1 MDGKRI
7 IGIDIGKRWLDL
19 AREDAAEVEQHA
31 NEAATIAAL
40 VGTFDPARDIVV
52 FERCGGYERELEVA
66 LATANVPWAVVHS
79 LCVKAFRQ
87 VQGIKAKTDAM
98 DSRLLQGFGRDRLN
112 AGRLRLGRAADVV
125 LDALMARHRQLKA
138 ALHAEQCRRETA
150 AIAPVRASIE
160 GMIAQLKAALA
171 VIAAELAAHEA
182 QDPQLAFKEKV
193 MCERKG
199 VAQATA
205 RALLAELPEI
215 GKLERRE
222 IASLGGIAPRT
233 HKSGRTDRRRG
244 LAPGRSCVKVILFN
258 PARAAMRWD
267 PEIRAFC
274 NRLRARGKPG
284 KVIMVAVMRKLLCG
298 STPPSAMLSIKRR
311 CEVRPRSRQL
321 DPSITAADL
330 RRRAQVVKAGRR
342 PPPKAARSGL
352 DRQHDAAQSS
362 APLTACDP
370 AMSNGARDTRCDRC
384 SPSSKPHGAGWPE
397 EAPAYPRRRPSRPSS
412 TRATASGRTPYR
424 TNGQY
429 QTAGTIEKDGPEGVK
444 AHQFVRADT
453 HPNRDDAIA
462 FAISKAKQIIDLQ
475 GDRIFQETNHG

>member
-7 IGIDIGKRWLDL
+7 IGIDIGKRWLDV
-19 AREDAAEVEQHA
+19 AREDAAEVERHA

-52 FERCGGYERELEVA
+52 FERCGGYERELEAA

-79 LCVKAFRQ
+79 LRVKAFRQ
-87 VQGIKAKTDAM
+87 VQGIKAKTDTIDA
-98 DSRLLQGFGRDRLN
+98 RLLQGFGRDRLN
-112 AGRLRLGRAADVV
+112 AGKLRLGRAEDVV

-160 GMIAQLKAALA
+160 RMIAQ
-171 VIAAELAAHEA
+171 IEAELSAIASELSTHEA
-182 QDPQLAFKEKV
+182 HDQQLAFKERV

-215 GKLERRE
+215 GRLDRRE
-222 IASLGGIAPRT
+222 IAALGGLAPRV

-258 PARAAMRWD
+258 PARTAMRWD

-284 KVIMVAVMRKLLCG
+284 KVILVAVMRKLLVRLN
-298 STPPSAMLSIKRR
+298 AAVRDALNQE
-311 CEVRPRSRQL
+311 EVR
-321 DPSITAADL
+321 
-330 RRRAQVVKAGRR
+330 
-342 PPPKAARSGL
+342 
-352 DRQHDAAQSS
+352 SS
-362 APLTACDP
+362 AALA
-370 AMSNGARDTRCDRC
+370 AA
-384 SPSSKPHGAGWPE
+384 
-397 EAPAYPRRRPSRPSS
+397 
-412 TRATASGRTPYR
+412 
-424 TNGQY
+424 
-429 QTAGTIEKDGPEGVK
+429 
-444 AHQFVRADT
+444 
-453 HPNRDDAIA
+453 
-462 FAISKAKQIIDLQ
+462 
-475 GDRIFQETNHG
+475 